1 LWMGGMLGDGGEH
14 SLRALDKA
22 LRVEAVGVKSFP
34 ALLIFTCFLAHFPA
48 GPVFI
53 D

>member
-1 LWMGGMLGDGGEH
+1 GEH
-14 SLRALDKA
+14 SLLALDKA
-22 LRVEAVGVKSFP
+22 LREEAVGEKSLP
-34 ALLIFTCFLAHFPA
+34 ALLIFTSFLAHFPA